1 MLDYSREFVVL
12 ASHLNFTTAAEELHI
27 SQPGLSRHIAELEK
41 TVGVQLL
48 RRNPVELT
56 AAGNCYLNGIMP
68 VIEALD
74 GVLSETRS
82 VGRKSKER
90 IVIRKPPLEGRATQ
104 ICIAALDRVK
114 EIEPYVEFCF
124 EESRAVSTLDALT
137 SGRADIGFVYEDLDN
152 LPDGI
157 VCEFL
162 FEEPFHMWV
171 HHNNPLAHKTSLRFS
186 DLKDLYLVC
195 SANRRCE
202 EWNSGVREVYR
213 RNGMEPRYRV
223 KDLNDLSDFL
233 HTLQEDETVMGS
245 PIFVSLAALSPS
257 IVSPPLV
264 DDPPLCY
271 PTYLLYQRCSNES
284 PLGRFVQ
291 SVRDTVAALLEER
304 D

>member
-41 TVGVQLL
+41 IVGVQLL

-56 AAGNCYLNGIMP
+56 PAGSAYLNGIMP
-68 VIEALD
+68 VIESLD
-74 GVLSETRS
+74 NVLAQTKLI
-82 VGRKSKER
+82 GRKSKEKV
-90 IVIRKPPLEGRATQ
+90 VIRKPPLEGRATQ
-104 ICIAALDRVK
+104 ICIDALERARERD
-114 EIEPYVEFCF
+114 PYVEFCF
-124 EESRAVSTLDALT
+124 EESRAVSTLDALV
-137 SGRADIGFVYEDLDN
+137 SGRADVGFVYDDI
-152 LPDGI
+152 PDVPEGI

-171 HHNNPLAHKTSLRFS
+171 HRNNPLARTQPLYFS
-186 DLKDLYLVC
+186 DLKDLFLVC

-202 EWNSGVREVYR
+202 EWNAGVREVYR
-213 RNGMEPRYRV
+213 RNGIEPRYRV

-257 IVSPPLV
+257 IVSPPLS

-271 PTYLLYQRCSNES
+271 PTYLLYRLCAPDS
-284 PLGRFVQ
+284 PEDHLVQ
-291 SVRDTVAALLEER
+291 AVRDSVQDILAS
-304 D
+304 